1 MTMNQFCCECVS
13 RTILPALALE
23 IYAIREALLHRD
35 DARVLALLEATF

>member
-1 MTMNQFCCECVS
+1 MTMNQFCYECVS

-23 IYAIREALLHRD
+23 IYAIKEALLQRD

>member
-23 IYAIREALLHRD
+23 IYAIRVALLQRD